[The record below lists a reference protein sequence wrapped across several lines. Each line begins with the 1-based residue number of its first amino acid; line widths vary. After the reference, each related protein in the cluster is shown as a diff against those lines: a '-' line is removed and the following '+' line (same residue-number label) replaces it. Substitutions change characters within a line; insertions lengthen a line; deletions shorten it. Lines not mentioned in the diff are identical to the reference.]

1 MAEEKK
7 EKPVTIE
14 DILRHANLHVGYVE
28 FNGENEEDRKH
39 KNQAVGTRYASKG
52 LENYIKGFSEDI
64 RKEVMP
70 WMAGLGQQIAANGGI
85 LPGYAQ
91 NALEQYYKNSSELYA
106 KARVKDIVEAVG
118 KAGYKGYIPDVVKD
132 MEMTYGDLIKKA
144 NELQK
149 KKDSTE
155 EEKKIV
161 LAGITMQNLT
171 QRMYDHVKVR
181 IDDDFT
187 SDGLKSTE
195 EALLPKKEEK
205 K

>member
-14 DILRHANLHVGYVE
+14 DILRHANLHVGFNE
-28 FNGENEEDRKH
+28 FNGDGKSQRE
-39 KNQAVGTRYASKG
+39 GTRYASKG
-52 LENYIKGFSEDI
+52 LENYIKGFSEEI

-106 KARVKDIVEAVG
+106 KAKVKDIVEAAG
-118 KAGYKGYIPDVVKD
+118 KAGYKGHIPDVVKN
-132 MEMTYGDLIKKA
+132 MEMTYGDLVKKA
-144 NELQK
+144 SELQK
-149 KKDSTE
+149 KENPTE
-155 EEKKIV
+155 EENKIV
-161 LAGITMQNLT
+161 LAGITMQNIT
-171 QRMYDHVKVR
+171 ERMYDHIKLK

-187 SDGLKSTE
+187 SDGLKATE